1 MKRSTVAAPVD
12 AAQTDTA
19 TRTAEI
25 LHSNGQESAD
35 TVETATAL
43 LRPTDPAA
51 TVDLSWAGVTVH
63 GQGQKRFLPA
73 VPAAINMRRVEAVL
87 LALNAYRRDG
97 RSLSN
102 LDQHLSNAAALPP
115 APLWLFMLACI
126 TGGTSLAV
134 IFGARTLPGLIV
146 IAISCALGGLVRRLL
161 GRIDVGPLAQAFVA
175 ALVAGLVGGIAVQ
188 LDLSTPLRLVA
199 VCPAMILVPGPHILN
214 GLIDIARLRVP
225 LGTARLVFA
234 AATLGC
240 IGVGV
245 SVGLALC
252 GVTLPLEPASVP
264 VPVWADV
271 PAAGIAAASFC
282 VYFSAPARLFFWPV
296 IVGMLAHAARW
307 LVMGPG
313 HQSIAV
319 GALVA
324 CILVSVIL
332 VPISRRRGLPFA
344 AVGFASVVALVP
356 GVYIFRTINGL
367 FTLLQE
373 PATADTTHLL
383 GVASDAT
390 TASAI
395 IVGMMVGLLVP
406 MRILELA
413 RRRTVVNA

>member
-1 MKRSTVAAPVD
+1 MKRSTVADRVD
-12 AAQTDTA
+12 VAETA
-19 TRTAEI
+19 TRTAAI

-35 TVETATAL
+35 TADTATSML
-43 LRPTDPAA
+43 HPTDPAA
-51 TVDLSWAGVTVH
+51 TADLSWAGVTVRA
-63 GQGQKRFLPA
+63 QSQKHFLPA

-87 LALNAYRRDG
+87 LAVNAYRRDG
-97 RSLSN
+97 HSISN
-102 LDQHLSNAAALPP
+102 LNQHLSKAATLPP
-115 APLWLFMLACI
+115 APLWLFIVACV

-134 IFGARTLPGLIV
+134 IFGAQTLPGLVV

-214 GLIDIARLRVP
+214 GIIDIARLRIP

-282 VYFSAPARLFFWPV
+282 VYFSVPARLFIWPV
-296 IVGMLAHAARW
+296 VVGMLAHAARW

-319 GALVA
+319 GALIA

-332 VPISRRRGLPFA
+332 VPISRGRGLPFA

-367 FTLLQE
+367 FTLLQD
-373 PATADTTHLL
+373 PGTANTTHLL
-383 GVASDAT
+383 GVAGDAT

-395 IVGMMVGLLVP
+395 IIGMTVGLLVP

-413 RRRTVVNA
+413 RRTRPASA